1 METTTL
7 IQQLYIAYYGR
18 PADPSGLAYWADRL
32 EDSDGNLGSVI
43 SAFATSGE
51 FETRFGALSQA
62 ELINNLYQQLFGRA
76 ADDAGLAFYTDMLAR
91 GDSSLIELALDIANG
106 AQEDD
111 KVVIQKRT
119 EIAQLFTQEVAERGV
134 AYGGIDAAA
143 QLLNQV
149 TAATNVT
156 TFIQNNAKA
165 LVDQWAGNDD
175 APSTPTPALVVL
187 GVMEALDIL
196 QSNEALPAR
205 YKIVDSADN
214 LAYALEAT
222 GEVSSFSLQNT
233 NLRIGPS
240 VSVEALQAVLKG
252 ATSIDLTDGSMGLNT
267 LGLLVSNTATV
278 ITYGENGSFDY
289 AQFLAITAKFDLSST
304 TIIGSIEDML
314 DIGGGG
320 EVDFTFLDLVDLVN
334 AEGYQLTDSLANI
347 LAENA
352 NGSALLAGATT
363 ISASDVSNGAPLTL
377 ETVTESAAG
386 TTLNVG
392 GDVTS
397 AYVVSQT
404 QLVAI
409 EESAVIDLFDG
420 DVITVSGVT
429 TAEGRFTAAEA
440 IGLLGDNDILVLAD
454 QTFLTLTATQLM
466 DFAPKLTV
474 AGDDL
479 ATLLITEIANGT
491 ELAATSL
498 MDTFD
503 VSGLLDGQS
512 ATINGLQTGDMIA
525 VGSLGALV
533 QGTVNGGNDQLEWS
547 FASDTLT
554 YEIFDDSFFYVER
567 DRHTYPEWYWQ
578 SAIR

>member
-1 METTTL
+1 
-7 IQQLYIAYYGR
+7 
-18 PADPSGLAYWADRL
+18 
-32 EDSDGNLGSVI
+32 
-43 SAFATSGE
+43 
-51 FETRFGALSQA
+51 
-62 ELINNLYQQLFGRA
+62 
-76 ADDAGLAFYTDMLAR
+76 
-91 GDSSLIELALDIANG
+91 
-106 AQEDD
+106 
-111 KVVIQKRT
+111 
-119 EIAQLFTQEVAERGV
+119 
-134 AYGGIDAAA
+134 
-143 QLLNQV
+143 
-149 TAATNVT
+149 
-156 TFIQNNAKA
+156 
-165 LVDQWAGNDD
+165 
-175 APSTPTPALVVL
+175 
-187 GVMEALDIL
+187 
-196 QSNEALPAR
+196 
-205 YKIVDSADN
+205 
-214 LAYALEAT
+214 
-222 GEVSSFSLQNT
+222 
-233 NLRIGPS
+233 
-240 VSVEALQAVLKG
+240 
-252 ATSIDLTDGSMGLNT
+252 LTDESIGLDA
-267 LGLLVSNTATV
+267 LGWLITSTAMV
-278 ITYGENGSFDY
+278 ITYGGNNLDELE
-289 AQFLAITAKFDLSST
+289 QLLAITAKFDLSST

-320 EVDFTFLDLVDLVN
+320 KVNFNFLDLVDLVN
-334 AEGYQLTDSLANI
+334 AKDYDLTDSLAHI

-352 NGSALLAGATT
+352 SGSALLAGATT
-363 ISASDVSNGAPLTL
+363 IIASDISNGAPLTL

-392 GDVTS
+392 GDVTG

-409 EESAVIDLFDG
+409 EESAVLDLFDG

-440 IGLLGDNDILVLAD
+440 IGLLDDNDILVLAD

-479 ATLLITEIANGT
+479 ATLLITEIANGA

-554 YEIFDDSFFYVER
+554 YEIFDDSFFMLSEIVTLTLSGIGNLQYDNGIFTVNNN
-567 DRHTYPEWYWQ
+567 
-578 SAIR
+578 IG